1 MEWRN
6 QAVEDALREEGSKF
20 FLQKTFYGGDW
31 DPSPSPT
38 SSSSPP
44 SSSSSFGK
52 RKVMVLALAQEKL
65 CLHDV
70 VVEDEGESFA
80 EPLRIVMPRVEGR
93 RYPIVSKGLFDKVMG
108 QVM

>member
-44 SSSSSFGK
+44 SSPSSFEK
-52 RKVMVLALAQEKL
+52 RKVMVLAQEKL

-70 VVEDEGESFA
+70 VVEDEGESFV

-93 RYPIVSKGLFDKVMG
+93 RYPIVLEGLFDKVMG